1 MIKKN
6 WLWVVLTLL
15 SFGLHTFFYTLS
27 PAEAIEKS
35 AQLGTMFLLL
45 VLIPK
50 NLTMWLPQDF
60 VMQPLL
66 KKLVVWRRDLGIV
79 SGILFA
85 LHGITAM
92 ATYGNFQMS
101 YFFDK
106 AILPGFIALI
116 IVYGLLLTSSSWSL
130 RVLKQMW
137 GKIQSLIWVAVPLVL
152 LHSIIATMDYRGEYS
167 TIGLI
172 GFGGLIMLACI
183 EAYFFAIHADRPVNN
198 KWKHIRLIV
207 IGSVLALLIF
217 FFYPDKR

>member
-6 WLWVVLTLL
+6 WLWIVLTIL
-15 SFGLHTFFYTLS
+15 SFGLHTFFYKQS

-35 AQLGTMFLLL
+35 AQLGTVFLIL

-50 NLTMWLPQDF
+50 NLMMWLPQNS
-60 VMQPLL
+60 VIQPLL

-85 LHGITAM
+85 LHGMTAT
-92 ATYGNFQMS
+92 ATYGNFQPN

-106 AILPGFIALI
+106 TILPGFVALI
-116 IVYGLLLTSSSWSL
+116 IVYSLLLTSSSWSL
-130 RVLKQMW
+130 RVLKQVW

-152 LHSIIATMDYRGEYS
+152 LHSMIATMDYRGEYS
-167 TIGLI
+167 TIGFI
-172 GFGGLIMLACI
+172 GFGGLIVFVSI
-183 EAYFFAIHADRPVNN
+183 EAYFFSIHAERPVNN